1 MSEQR
6 TPLRI
11 LIVDDC
17 REDRELYR
25 RLIGKSFPQEHLV
38 AETETAEEALAR
50 IAIAVPHCI
59 VLDYQ
64 LPDGDGLSFLSAL
77 RMAHGEGRIPV
88 VMLTG
93 GGDERVAVQA
103 MKRGAQD
110 YLTKSAVTGD
120 SLRRAIQGAMKQVAD
135 EQHLRRSASIDEL
148 TGTWNRR
155 ALLERLAEE
164 HQRARRH
171 HKPLSV
177 LMLDLDHFK
186 RVNDG
191 FGHRVGDAVLE
202 RVGRVLRASLRAGD
216 FAGRYGGE
224 EFCVVLT
231 ETPLAGARIAAER
244 LRRQIGMLTVP
255 AADDASVGIGC
266 SIGAAEADPSRAEA
280 METVEEADRALY
292 RAKAAGRNRV
302 ELAPPPGLPRV
313 GAPPA

>member
-25 RLIGKSFPQEHLV
+25 RLIGKAFAQDHLV
-38 AETETAEEALAR
+38 AETETAEDALAR
-50 IAIAVPHCI
+50 IAISPPHCV

-64 LPDGDGLSFLSAL
+64 LPDGDGLAFLSAL
-77 RMAHGEGRIPV
+77 RLAHGESRIPV

-110 YLTKSAVTGD
+110 YLTKSAVTAD
-120 SLRRAIQGAMKQVAD
+120 SLRRAIQGAMKRVAED
-135 EQHLRRSASIDEL
+135 QQLRRSASVDEL

-155 ALLERLAEE
+155 AFLERLAEE
-164 HQRARRH
+164 HERARRH
-171 HKPLSV
+171 RKPLSV

-191 FGHRVGDAVLE
+191 FGHRLGDTVLE
-202 RVGRVLRASLRAGD
+202 RVGRLLRTALRAGD
-216 FAGRYGGE
+216 FVGRYGGE

-231 ETPLAGARIAAER
+231 ETPLAGARVAAER
-244 LRRQIGMLTVP
+244 LRRQVAMLSVP
-255 AADDASVGIGC
+255 TPDGTSIGIGC
-266 SIGAAEADPSRAEA
+266 SIGAAESDPARPEP
-280 METVEEADRALY
+280 MDVVEEADRALY
-292 RAKAAGRNRV
+292 RAKAGGRNRV
-302 ELAPPPGLPRV
+302 ET
-313 GAPPA
+313 APPAGRRPAAPAPA